1 MGPGAER
8 GRAGSRIAGAMR
20 RVLVGGVDA
29 GGTRTRVRIADAS
42 GAVLGE
48 GSGPAGLLDPTD
60 PSGAGEAIEMTL
72 RQAAERGGIPLPLDL
87 LWAGVAGAGR
97 EEGRAALQVDLSSR
111 GLAREVRVGTDAE
124 AAFEDAF
131 PGGEAGIL
139 LIVGTGSIAM
149 ARGPGGEMARCGGWG
164 GLLGD
169 EGSGYRIA
177 LDALRAVC
185 RAADGRERP
194 TVLTRLLV
202 QAAAVPDPQGLVS
215 MTAHAEKGD
224 VAALTP
230 VVIRCA
236 DAGDAVAGRILD
248 DAVVELVR
256 QVEVSAYR
264 VGYRPPFQVALAGGL
279 VAAGGPFRT
288 RMVEGLERHGFG
300 VRTEGVDGARGAVM
314 LALASLG

>member
-1 MGPGAER
+1 M
-8 GRAGSRIAGAMR
+8 S
-20 RVLVGGVDA
+20 RVLVGGIDA
-29 GGTRTRVRIADAS
+29 GGTRTRARVVDGTGS
-42 GAVLGE
+42 LLGE
-48 GSGPAGLLDPTD
+48 GSGPAGLLDPAD
-60 PSGAGEAIEMTL
+60 PSSSGDAIEMTL
-72 RQAAERGGIPLPLDL
+72 RQAAERAGVSLPLDL

-97 EEGRAALQVDLSSR
+97 PEGRSALEADLSARS
-111 GLAREVRVGTDAE
+111 LAREVRVGTDAA

-131 PGGEAGIL
+131 PDGDPGIL
-139 LIVGTGSIAM
+139 LIVGTGSIAL

-202 QAAAVPDPQGLVS
+202 QAAAVPDPEGLVS
-215 MTAHAEKGD
+215 MTARADKGEM
-224 VAALTP
+224 AALTP

-256 QVEVSAYR
+256 QAEVSAYR
-264 VGYRPPFQVALAGGL
+264 VGARPPFQVALAGGL
-279 VAAGGPFRT
+279 VAEGGPFRQ

-300 VRTEGVDGARGAVM
+300 VRTEAVDGARGAVA
-314 LALASLG
+314 LALAALE

>member
-1 MGPGAER
+1 M
-8 GRAGSRIAGAMR
+8 SRIVVAGI
-20 RVLVGGVDA
+20 DA
-29 GGTRTRVRIADAS
+29 GGTRTRALVAD
-42 GAVLGE
+42 GTGEVLAE
-48 GSGPAGLLDPTD
+48 GSGPAGLLDPRN
-60 PSGAGEAIEMTL
+60 PSVAGDAIEVTL
-72 RQAAERGGIPLPLDL
+72 RQAVERGGVSLPLDL

-97 EEGRAALQVDLSSR
+97 EEGRSALETDLSSR
-111 GLAREVRVGTDAE
+111 SLARKIRVGTDAE

-139 LIVGTGSIAM
+139 LIVGTGSIAV
-149 ARGPGGEMARCGGWG
+149 ARGPEGERARCGGWG

-194 TVLTRLLV
+194 TVLTRLLI
-202 QAAAVPDPQGLVS
+202 QAAAVPDAEGLIS
-215 MTAHAEKGD
+215 MTAGAEKGE

-264 VGYRPPFQVALAGGL
+264 VGYRPPFRVALAGGL
-279 VAAGGPFRT
+279 VAEGGPFRQ
-288 RMVEGLERHGFG
+288 RIAVGLERYGFG
-300 VRTEGVDGARGAVM
+300 VRTDPVDGARGAVT
-314 LALASLG
+314 LALAAVE

>member
-1 MGPGAER
+1 M
-8 GRAGSRIAGAMR
+8 S
-20 RVLVGGVDA
+20 RVLLGGIDA
-29 GGTRTRVRIADAS
+29 GGTRTRARVAD
-42 GAVLGE
+42 GTGLLLGE

-60 PSGAGEAIEMTL
+60 PSGAGDAIEMAL
-72 RQAAERGGIPLPLDL
+72 RQAAERGGVSLPLDL

-97 EEGRAALQVDLSSR
+97 PEGRSALEADLAARS
-111 GLAREVRVGTDAE
+111 LAREVRVGTDAA

-131 PGGEAGIL
+131 PGGESGIL

-149 ARGPGGEMARCGGWG
+149 ARGPEGDMARCGGWG

-177 LDALRAVC
+177 LEALRAVC

-202 QAAAVPDPQGLVS
+202 QAAAVPDPEGLVS
-215 MTAHAEKGD
+215 MTARADKGE

-264 VGYRPPFQVALAGGL
+264 VGARPPFQVALAGGL
-279 VAAGGPFRT
+279 VAEEGPFRR
-288 RMVEGLERHGFG
+288 RMMEGLERHGFG
-300 VRTEGVDGARGAVM
+300 VRTETVDGARGAVA
-314 LALASLG
+314 LALAALE

>member
-1 MGPGAER
+1 MSTVR
-8 GRAGSRIAGAMR
+8 VAGI
-20 RVLVGGVDA
+20 DA
-29 GGTRTRVRIADAS
+29 GGTRTRARVADGT

-48 GSGPAGLLDPTD
+48 GSGPAGLLDPAD
-60 PSGAGEAIEMTL
+60 PSGAGDAIEMTL
-72 RQAAERGGIPLPLDL
+72 RQAVERGGVPLPLDL

-97 EEGRAALQVDLSSR
+97 EEGRSALEADLAARS
-111 GLAREVRVGTDAE
+111 LARTVRVGTDAE

-131 PGGEAGIL
+131 PGGEVGIL

-177 LDALRAVC
+177 LDGLRAVC

-202 QAAAVPDPQGLVS
+202 QAAAVADPQGLVA
-215 MTAHAEKGD
+215 MTARADKGE

-279 VAAGGPFRT
+279 VAEGGPFRQ
-288 RMVEGLERHGFG
+288 RIVEGLERHGFG
-300 VRTEGVDGARGAVM
+300 VRTETVDGARGAVT
-314 LALASLG
+314 LALASLE